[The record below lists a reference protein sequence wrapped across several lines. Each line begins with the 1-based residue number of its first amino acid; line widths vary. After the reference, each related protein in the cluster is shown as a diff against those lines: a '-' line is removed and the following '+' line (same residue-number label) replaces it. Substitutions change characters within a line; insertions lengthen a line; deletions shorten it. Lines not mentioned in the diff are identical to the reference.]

1 MRAPLLLACL
11 FGWCS
16 FHAQEYAMPAIP
28 KGPVYGRHCG
38 IVGAEPY
45 ECTRLETLVQ
55 FQDTLGV
62 LDMLNDTSYV
72 MKAYGAEG
80 VIRLE
85 KRGVAFDQATST
97 LAAELRKSNAL
108 IWTCHGCKFGLMQ
121 LGPEL
126 QSNLSRQWTR

>member
-1 MRAPLLLACL
+1 
-11 FGWCS
+11 
-16 FHAQEYAMPAIP
+16 MPAIP

-45 ECTRLETLVQ
+45 ERTRLETLVLY
-55 FQDTLGV
+55 QDTLGV
-62 LDMLNDTSYV
+62 LDMLNDTSHV

-85 KRGVAFDQATST
+85 KQGVSFDRATSAR
-97 LAAELRKSNAL
+97 AAELRTSNVL

-121 LGPEL
+121 LGPSL
-126 QSNLSRQWTR
+126 QSNLSQLGIQ

>member
-1 MRAPLLLACL
+1 
-11 FGWCS
+11 
-16 FHAQEYAMPAIP
+16 MPAIP

-38 IVGAEPY
+38 IVGAEPR
-45 ECTRLETLVQ
+45 ERTRLETLVQ

-62 LDMLNDTSYV
+62 LIMFNDTSYV

-85 KRGVAFDQATST
+85 KQGVAFDQATSA

-108 IWTCHGCKFGLMQ
+108 IWTCNGCKFGLMQ
-121 LGPEL
+121 LGPAL
-126 QSNLSRQWTR
+126 QANLSQLRTR